1 MLMKEG
7 ELNSSFLFTDQT
19 VLMLMLEL
27 DLFSEDKHKY
37 LVLNFRLRCGQHYAD
52 RDIVQFVPF
61 REFKAVS
68 LIFFCVKNVK

>member
-37 LVLNFRLRCGQHYAD
+37 LVLIFLGYDVANIMLTGTLY
-52 RDIVQFVPF
+52 
-61 REFKAVS
+61 S
-68 LIFFCVKNVK
+68 LCLLVNLKR